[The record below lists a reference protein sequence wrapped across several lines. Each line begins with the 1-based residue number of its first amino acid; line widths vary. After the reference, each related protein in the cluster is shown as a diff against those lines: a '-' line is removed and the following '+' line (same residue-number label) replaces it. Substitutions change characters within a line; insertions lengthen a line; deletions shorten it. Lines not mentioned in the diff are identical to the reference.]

1 MATTAPQYD
10 FFVSLEDLMFILDQ
24 IKIAENT
31 TNPDGTINGDALRDA
46 VNPLAPFGLRTVDG
60 TYNSLLPGQQLYGAA
75 DQTMPRLTTG
85 TMLPVYAAPLP
96 GNVVMDPQPR
106 IISNLIVDQTDT
118 NPAAI
123 QAADDRAGESTFPG
137 LEEVQV
143 SENGT
148 LFIPNQSPDIGLS
161 PPFNAT
167 MTFFGQF
174 FDHGLDLITKGGG
187 TVFIPLMPDDPLY
200 VAGSQTNFMVLT
212 RATTADVGPDG
223 IANTA
228 DDGHVNTTTPFVD
241 QNQTYTSHPSHQVF
255 LREYTTDADGN
266 TVATG
271 NLLSGEYGIANW
283 TEVKEQAATMLGVQL
298 TDQDVFNV
306 PLLATDRYGEYLRG
320 DNGYVQFVTQNAD
333 GTLTLVEADP
343 TANGGL
349 GMLVPTNAVR
359 TDHAFLNDIA
369 HDAAPG
375 VFDADGNP
383 FTTADQV
390 VQTADNDN
398 IIGDDGNPLTY
409 DDDLLGRHFV
419 TGDGRGNENIGL
431 TAIHTI
437 FHEEHDRLVEQY
449 KTTLLADA
457 IAKKDVTFLNE
468 WLSTDLSTGPRTDA
482 QWAALASEVGATQ
495 WDGERLF
502 QAGRF
507 VTEMEYQH
515 LVFEEF
521 ARAVAPTIDPFVF
534 QNSADLDP
542 AIFEEFANVVYRFG
556 HSMLTETVA
565 RTDGTTMTDYDI
577 GLIQAFLNPPEFN
590 TGVDANG
597 DPIQIDVRAAVAGI
611 MLGNSTQVGNEIDEF
626 VTEALRNN
634 LLGLPLDL
642 AAINMTRARDTAMP
656 TFNEAREQFY
666 EMTGDSQYTPY
677 TSWIDLAP
685 HLKNPLSVVNF
696 MAAYGTHDL
705 ITAEETVAGKRAAA
719 MALTFGTAQT
729 WQEELPDGS
738 FVSHTIA
745 APAAAD
751 RQAFLSGTGDYARSD
766 PEGAGGGVDN
776 IDFWIGGLAEAKL
789 EFGGMLGPT
798 FNFVFESQL
807 ENLQNGDRFYYL
819 SRTQGLN
826 LLNELEANTFSKII
840 MRNSDLGDDGT
851 TSHLPSL
858 VFGTPSYVLEMD
870 QDNQR
875 TGIVGPDGVTL
886 NGDPTR
892 GDLLLDM
899 LSPLVQRAQA
909 DPNGNGLLDPGEY
922 NARLDLH
929 GGVNGGPDG
938 VMDYDGLLMYNYDGG
953 DHVVLGGSTG
963 NDILLG
969 GRGMDTIWGDAGNDY
984 IDGGDES
991 DQVHGGDGDDIIVD
1005 HGTVVG
1011 GADFLRGDGGND
1023 VVGGGPGNDILF
1035 GGDGKD
1041 FIFTGQ
1047 DFSEVFA
1054 GRGDDF
1060 VMGGNGPDALMGN
1073 EGNDWIEGGEGF
1085 DSLSGENSQLF
1096 FNSPIIGHDVLN
1108 GQGNDTDYDGESGDD
1123 IMVQGTGIQRS
1134 NGMFGFDWGIHQ
1146 GDPVAANSDLGIPI
1160 FVTQPDFILRDR
1172 FDSVEGLSGWVHDDV
1187 LTGAAVLRG
1196 AAGGAGAG
1204 VNAPADESNLK
1215 AGNVSLIDGLAGL
1228 LGTTE
1233 ADLALLDP
1241 ESTVLD
1247 ITTGAEIIIGGGGSD
1262 TITGNLGDDIIDGDA
1277 WLGVHIHVAAV
1288 DPVTGADTSF
1298 DVNSMEEIRDRMLT
1312 REINPAQL
1320 SIVREIQFDSAAGD
1334 IDTAVYNGSFE
1345 EYTVTNDNGIL
1356 TVAHTAQA
1364 ATTLINDGTDTLR
1377 NIEQL
1382 QFIDRLVRLGLSIA
1396 GGDAVTVDF
1405 AENTVAPVITPVLTN
1420 ADPSG
1425 LYFFT
1430 LDGVDADLFD
1440 WDALD
1445 GTISFRTAPNF
1456 EAAADA
1462 GQDNVYDVVLHVTDG
1477 TISDSQ
1483 AISVRVTNADDAATG
1498 SVTIAVAATTATSA
1512 SLTASNTLLDEDA
1525 PAIAPEYQWQRLEG
1539 QTWVDITGSEAATVA
1554 NLSNVTTRVVATY
1567 TDAFGDHQVVSTQ
1580 TAVIGDGLNNT
1591 LTGTAGADILLGL
1604 GGNDTLTGGAGD
1616 DILEGNGGN
1625 DTLIAGVGD
1634 GNDIL
1639 RGGAGI
1645 DTYNLAATAAAATV
1659 NLTTGTSTSAE
1670 TGSDTLQG
1678 IENVVGSQGGD
1689 TITDGAG
1696 TNLLTGGGGADTF
1709 IMTNDGARDTVDGA
1723 GGSNTVDY
1731 SANTTGIN
1739 VALNGATQVQV
1750 LGTGTA
1756 GSTTDLISNIANV
1769 IGGSGADTLTGD
1781 GAANTLVGNGG
1792 NDTLSGG
1799 AGADVLQGGAGAD
1812 TLTGGA
1818 GADVVDGGAGNDT
1831 LLATA
1836 NDGNDTLIGGGG
1848 TDLYSLA
1855 GTSAAANVNL
1865 TTNTSTSAQTGS
1877 DTLQG
1882 IENITG
1888 SSGGDTITDG
1898 AGSNV
1903 LTGGAGADTFVM
1915 TNDNAQDTVNG
1926 LGGTNTV
1933 DYSSATANLT
1943 VTLSNGAVVG
1953 GSGTT
1958 AATSDIINNI
1968 NNFTGG
1974 SGSDTITGNNNGNV
1988 LVGNG
1993 GNDTITGGG
2002 GADNMQGGAGDDM
2015 LMASGGNDVINGGTG
2030 TDTYNL
2036 SATTADATVN
2046 LATGTASSA
2055 QTGNDT
2061 LVAVENVIGGGGNDT
2076 ITGDGANN
2084 VLTGNAGNDT
2094 LSGAGGNDTLDGGA
2108 GTDTLNGGAGN
2119 DTLTGGLGQDILTG
2133 GTGSDVF
2140 DFNSITEIPNEAPLL
2155 RERVMD
2161 FTTGTDDLDF
2171 STIDANANNGTAT
2184 NDAFQ
2189 FSTTAG
2195 DGFTAPAQ
2203 LRYHI
2208 EATPGIG
2215 TTGSVMQANVGGANG
2230 NVTDAQVALIGVTTL
2245 AAGDVV
2251 L

>member
-10 FFVSLEDLMFILDQ
+10 FFVSIEDLMFMLDQ
-24 IKIAENT
+24 IKIAERT
-31 TNPDGTINGDALRDA
+31 TNPDGTIDGDALRA
-46 VNPLAPFGLRTVDG
+46 TVNPLAPFGLRTVDG
-60 TYNSLLPGQQLYGAA
+60 TYNNLLPGQQLYGAA

-106 IISNLIVDQTDT
+106 IISNLIVDQTET

-137 LEEVQV
+137 LDQVQI

-187 TVFIPLMPDDPLY
+187 TVFVPLMPDDPLY
-200 VAGSQTNFMVLT
+200 VQGSQTNFMVLT
-212 RATTADVGPDG
+212 RATTGDVGPDG

-228 DDGHVNTTTPFVD
+228 DDGHINTTTPFVD

-255 LREYTTDADGN
+255 LREYTTDAAGN

-271 NLLSGEYGIANW
+271 GLLSGEYGIANW

-349 GMLVPTNAVR
+349 GMRVPTNAVR

-369 HDAAPG
+369 HDATPG

-390 VQTADNDN
+390 IQTADNDN
-398 IIGDDGNPLTY
+398 AIGDDGNPLTY

-449 KTTLLADA
+449 KSTLLADA

-468 WLSTDLSTGPRTDA
+468 WLATDLSTGPRTDA

-515 LVFEEF
+515 MVFEEF
-521 ARAVAPTIDPFVF
+521 ARAVSPTIDPFIF
-534 QNSADLDP
+534 QNSADLNP
-542 AIFEEFANVVYRFG
+542 AIVEEFANVVYRFG

-565 RTDGTTMTDYDI
+565 RTDGATMANYDI
-577 GLIQAFLNPPEFN
+577 GLIEAFLNPPQFN

-597 DPIQIDVRAAVAGI
+597 NPIQIDVRAAVAGI
-611 MLGNSTQVGNEIDEF
+611 MLGNSMQVGNEIDEF

-642 AAINMTRARDTAMP
+642 ATINMTRARDTAMP

-666 EMTGDSQYTPY
+666 EMTGDSQYVPY

-705 ITAEETVAGKRAAA
+705 ITAEDTLAGKRAAA

-729 WQEELPDGS
+729 WQEEMPDGS

-745 APAAAD
+745 APVAAD

-826 LLNELEANTFSKII
+826 LLNELEANTFSKMI

-886 NGDPTR
+886 NGDPIR
-892 GDLLLDM
+892 GDGILPNLLDM
-899 LSPLVQRAQA
+899 LSPLVQRAHAA
-909 DPNGNGLLDPGEY
+909 DGYD
-922 NARLDLH
+922 ARLDK
-929 GGVNGGPDG
+929 DG
-938 VMDYDGLLMYNYDGG
+938 DGTMEYDGLLMYNYDGG
-953 DHVVLGGSTG
+953 DHVVLGGSMG

-969 GRGMDTIWGDAGNDY
+969 GRGMDTLWGDAGNDY

-1023 VVGGGPGNDILF
+1023 VIGGGPGNDLLF
-1035 GGDGKD
+1035 GGEGKD

-1060 VMGGNGPDALMGN
+1060 VMGGNGPDVLMGN
-1073 EGNDWIEGGEGF
+1073 EGNDWVEGGEGF

-1096 FNSPIIGHDVLN
+1096 FNSTIIGHDVLN

-1123 IMVQGTGIQRS
+1123 IMVQGPGIQRS

-1146 GDPVAANSDLGIPI
+1146 GDTVGANSDLGIPI

-1204 VNAPADESNLK
+1204 VNAPLDESNLK

-1241 ESTVLD
+1241 ETTVLD
-1247 ITTGAEIIIGGGGSD
+1247 ITQGAEIIIGGGGSD

-1277 WLGVHIHVAAV
+1277 WLGAYIAV
-1288 DPVTGADTSF
+1288 DMPEGQEDFRVS
-1298 DVNSMEEIRDRMLT
+1298 SMAEIRDRMLT

-1345 EYTVTNDNGIL
+1345 EYTVTRDIGVV
-1356 TVAHTAQA
+1356 TVAHTNQA

-1382 QFIDRLVRLGLSIA
+1382 QFIDRMVQLGLSISSPA
-1396 GGDAVTVDF
+1396 AVSI
-1405 AENTVAPVITPVLTN
+1405 AENTQAVTTVTLN
-1420 ADPSG
+1420 SFDPTQ
-1425 LYFFT
+1425 LYLFS
-1430 LDGVDADLFD
+1430 LDGTDAALFD
-1440 WDALD
+1440 IDALV
-1445 GTISFRTAPNF
+1445 GTISFITAPNF

-1462 GQDNVYDVVLHVTDG
+1462 GANNVYDVTVHVTDG
-1477 TISDSQ
+1477 VLSASQ
-1483 AISVRVTNADDAATG
+1483 NLAVSVTNADDAATG
-1498 SVTIAVAATTATSA
+1498 TVSIASWTTTDSAATLTAVSTVVDEDLLNLPAAQQPQIQWQQQLADGSWQDIAGATAT
-1512 SLTASNTLLDEDA
+1512 T
-1525 PAIAPEYQWQRLEG
+1525 
-1539 QTWVDITGSEAATVA
+1539 ITGQSGRIERA
-1554 NLSNVTTRVVATY
+1554 VVRY
-1567 TDAFGDHQVVSTQ
+1567 DDGFGPADLIASAE
-1580 TAVIGDGLNNT
+1580 TAVIGTSIGETLNGT
-1591 LTGTAGADILLGL
+1591 TGIDIMLGL
-1604 GGNDTLTGGAGD
+1604 GGNDTLMGSA
-1616 DILEGNGGN
+1616 GN
-1625 DTLIAGVGD
+1625 DNMIGGSGTDTL
-1634 GNDIL
+1634 
-1639 RGGAGI
+1639 
-1645 DTYNLAATAAAATV
+1645 NLSATSAAATV
-1659 NLTTGTSTSAE
+1659 NLTANTSTSAA
-1670 TGSDTLQG
+1670 TGSDVLSG
-1678 IENVVGSQGGD
+1678 IENVIGSQGGD
-1689 TITDGAG
+1689 TFTDGAG
-1696 TNLLTGGGGADTF
+1696 ANVLTGGAGADTF
-1709 IMTNDGARDTVDGA
+1709 IMTNDGARDTVNGA
-1723 GGSNTVDY
+1723 GGSNTINY
-1731 SANTTGIN
+1731 SANTAGIN
-1739 VALNGATQVQV
+1739 VTLNEATAVQV

-1756 GSTTDLISNIANV
+1756 GATTDLISNIDNV
-1769 IGGSGADTLTGD
+1769 IGGSGNDTIVGD
-1781 GAANTLVGNGG
+1781 GSANTLVGNGG
-1792 NDTLSGG
+1792 ADSLSGG
-1799 AGADVLQGGAGAD
+1799 AGADSLSGAGGAD

-1818 GADVVDGGAGNDT
+1818 GNDVVDGGAGNDT
-1831 LLATA
+1831 LLAST

-1848 TDLYSLA
+1848 TDLYNLSGTTA
-1855 GTSAAANVNL
+1855 GATVNL
-1865 TTNTSTSAQTGS
+1865 TANTSTSAQTGS
-1877 DTLQG
+1877 DALQG
-1882 IENITG
+1882 IENVTG
-1888 SSGGDTITDG
+1888 TSGGDTITDS

-1903 LTGGAGADTFVM
+1903 LTGGAGADTFIM
-1915 TNDNAQDTVNG
+1915 TNDNAQDTING

-1933 DYSSATANLT
+1933 DYSSATANLN
-1943 VTLSNGAVVG
+1943 VTLSNGAVVA

-1958 AATSDIINNI
+1958 AASSDIINNI

-1988 LVGNG
+1988 IVGGG
-1993 GNDTITGGG
+1993 GNDSITGGG
-2002 GADNMQGGAGDDM
+2002 GADS
-2015 LMASGGNDVINGGTG
+2015 LSGG
-2030 TDTYNL
+2030 L
-2036 SATTADATVN
+2036 
-2046 LATGTASSA
+2046 
-2055 QTGNDT
+2055 GNDT
-2061 LVAVENVIGGGGNDT
+2061 LNG
-2076 ITGDGANN
+2076 
-2084 VLTGNAGNDT
+2084 L
-2094 LSGAGGNDTLDGGA
+2094 GGNDTLDGGA
-2108 GTDTLNGGAGN
+2108 GTDTLLGGAGDDTLSGGADADVLQGQDGNDTLTGGAGN

-2140 DFNSITEIPNEAPLL
+2140 DFNAIAEIPNEAPLL

-2184 NDAFQ
+2184 NEAFT
-2189 FSTTAG
+2189 FSTTSG

-2203 LRYHI
+2203 LRYHN
-2208 EATPGIG
+2208 EATPGVG

-2245 AAGDVV
+2245 AAGDVI